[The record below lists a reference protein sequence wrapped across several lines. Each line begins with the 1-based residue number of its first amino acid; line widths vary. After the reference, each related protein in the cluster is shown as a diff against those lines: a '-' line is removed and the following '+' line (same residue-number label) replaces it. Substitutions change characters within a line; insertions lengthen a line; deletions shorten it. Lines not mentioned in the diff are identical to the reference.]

1 MGLIGIIVLALV
13 IVAALFVAGL
23 YNGLV
28 RKRMLVREAS
38 SGIDVQLKRRYDLIP
53 KIVDTVTGYT
63 QYEKSLFERVTELR
77 SQLVSGS
84 QSPVEKAKAESEL
97 SGALKS
103 VFALAEA
110 YPALKASEG
119 FLQLQNTLAEIEDQI
134 QMARRYYNGSVRDYN
149 VMTQQVP
156 SNIIASLF
164 KFAPEKFFELEYATE
179 RKAPDIKFS

>member
-1 MGLIGIIVLALV
+1 MIAGIILVVLGGLAVAVGLV
-13 IVAALFVAGL
+13 

-28 RKRMLVREAS
+28 HKRMLVKEAA

-53 KIVDTVTGYT
+53 KIVDTVRGYT
-63 QYEKSLFERVTELR
+63 QYEKSLFERVTALR

-84 QSPVEKAKAESEL
+84 QSVADKAKAESEL

-119 FLQLQNTLAEIEDQI
+119 FTQLQNTLGEIEDQI
-134 QMARRYYNGSVRDYN
+134 QLSRRYYNGAVRDYN
-149 VMTQQVP
+149 VMVAQVP
-156 SNIIASLF
+156 SNIIASAF
-164 KFAPEKFFELEYATE
+164 KFGPEKFFEIEYATE
-179 RKAPDIKFS
+179 RTAPDIKF